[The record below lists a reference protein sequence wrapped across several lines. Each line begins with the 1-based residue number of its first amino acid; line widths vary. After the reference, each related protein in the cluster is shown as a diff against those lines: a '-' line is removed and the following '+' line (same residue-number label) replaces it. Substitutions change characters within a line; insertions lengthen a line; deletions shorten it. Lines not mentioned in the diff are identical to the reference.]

1 MKLRESWSFSIS
13 NLKEMKLRT
22 ALTSLGVTIGIG
34 ALVAMIGFGSGMQ
47 KNVSESFEK
56 LDLLNSVTVL
66 PGGRPAE
73 EGESG
78 DPDARPPRARGKGL
92 GGRALDDG
100 AIAEI
105 ASLRGVES
113 VYPDVRF
120 PAVAGGQ
127 EGGELR
133 LVTVLPA
140 KAMASKFIRLSAG
153 RPFRDD
159 DEPAVII
166 GPSILRLLGLKK
178 PEEALGRTFRI
189 SSLAFDPALLAGG
202 GLAGL
207 LQGKS
212 APVRRKDYDFPIVGV
227 VESLAF
233 GESSPL
239 AGDIILPPGTAGRMD
254 KLPFTSIWD
263 LFRAGEGKGGY
274 SALNVR
280 LTSPA
285 FADPVKAK
293 AREMGFDTFAL
304 ADQFEQIKKSFVYM
318 DMMLAAIGMI
328 AIFVAALGIVNTM
341 VMSILERY
349 GEIGIMKAVGAA
361 RRDIRQIFLLEAGL
375 IGFAGGVGGLVLGWT
390 VSRII
395 NKVINY
401 ILARQGM
408 PFIEYFRFP
417 LWLCFGGIVFAV
429 GVSLV
434 AGVYPALRAARVDP
448 VVALRHE

>member
-1 MKLRESWSFSIS
+1 M
-13 NLKEMKLRT
+13 
-22 ALTSLGVTIGIG
+22 
-34 ALVAMIGFGSGMQ
+34 
-47 KNVSESFEK
+47 
-56 LDLLNSVTVL
+56 
-66 PGGRPAE
+66 
-73 EGESG
+73 
-78 DPDARPPRARGKGL
+78 

-105 ASLRGVES
+105 ASFRGVES
-113 VYPDVRF
+113 VFPDVRF
-120 PAVAGGQ
+120 PAVAGG
-127 EGGELR
+127 EKGGEFR

-140 KAMASKFIRLSAG
+140 KATASKFIRLSAG

-159 DEPAVII
+159 DESAVII
-166 GPSILRLLGLKK
+166 GPSILRLLDLKK
-178 PEEALGRTFRI
+178 PEEALGRMFRI
-189 SSLAFDPALLAGG
+189 SSLAFDPALLLGG
-202 GLAGL
+202 GFAGL

-227 VESLAF
+227 VESLAL
-233 GESSPL
+233 GETSPL

-274 SALNVR
+274 SAVNVR
-280 LTSPA
+280 LTTPA
-285 FADPVKAK
+285 FADPVKARV
-293 AREMGFDTFAL
+293 REMGFDTFAL

-318 DMMLAAIGMI
+318 NMMLAAIGMI

-349 GEIGIMKAVGAA
+349 SEIGIMKAVGAA
-361 RRDIRQIFLLEAGL
+361 PRDIRKIFLLEASI
-375 IGFAGGVGGLVLGWT
+375 IGFAGGVGGLALGWA

-395 NKVINY
+395 NRVVNY
-401 ILARQGM
+401 FLARQGM

-417 LWLCFGGIVFAV
+417 LWLCLGGIVFAV